1 MTHRRQDGP
10 ASTFENMLNMP
21 GKLLFGSEGTLPG
34 LSPGASISLEHEQKS
49 RIPDGGVEAAGREQA
64 GLSGYPHMDL
74 IATLQIFLRVSEK
87 GSFSAVA
94 AERGVTQPAISRQV
108 SALEEHLG
116 TRLVQRTTQAVS
128 LTEEGRDL
136 VPKARDL
143 VAAADMM
150 LEVAKHRRG
159 KPVGSV
165 RLAMSVAM
173 ATYFSGKLETLLG
186 QHDELSL
193 ELVVRDW
200 NGNLVEE
207 GLDLEIRMGVV
218 DDSALISRRIG
229 TAMPYI
235 IASPEYLRDKSH
247 PSHPTDLEQHE
258 CIVHNRFGNDDVW
271 WFSDFAAS
279 LPDSEELPVNVRGRF
294 SSNSSSAIHRA
305 AIAGQGIAA
314 LSYLLVTDD
323 IKAGRLIRLL
333 PGYQF
338 RRRPLYVVY
347 PSRRSLPTRTRV
359 VIDWLIKVLNEDP
372 QLKL

>member
-1 MTHRRQDGP
+1 MSAERERWRL
-10 ASTFENMLNMP
+10 SLN
-21 GKLLFGSEGTLPG
+21 
-34 LSPGASISLEHEQKS
+34 
-49 RIPDGGVEAAGREQA
+49 GGFDYSGREQV
-64 GLSGYPHMDL
+64 GQSGHPDMDL
-74 IATLQIFLRVSEK
+74 IAALQTFLRVAEK

-94 AERGVTQPAISRQV
+94 AERGVTQPAVSRQV
-108 SALEEHLG
+108 AALEEHLG

-136 VPKARDL
+136 VPKAQELID
-143 VAAADMM
+143 AADTM

-165 RLAMSVAM
+165 RVAMSVAM
-173 ATYFSGKLETLLG
+173 GTYVSGKIDTLLD

-193 ELVVRDW
+193 ELVVRDG
-200 NGNLVEE
+200 NGNLIEE

-218 DDSALISRRIG
+218 EDATLISRRIG

-235 IASPEYLRDKSH
+235 IASPAYLRGRTH
-247 PSHPTDLEQHE
+247 PSHPSDLERYE

-271 WFSDFAAS
+271 WFTDTTSS
-279 LPDSEELPVNVRGRF
+279 PPGGEELPVNVRGRF

-305 AIAGQGIAA
+305 ALAGRGIAA
-314 LSYLLVTDD
+314 LSYLLVSDD
-323 IKAGRLIRLL
+323 VDAGRLVRLL
-333 PGYQF
+333 PSFQF

-359 VIDWLIKVLNEDP
+359 VIDWLIKTLSDDP
-372 QLKL
+372 QLRL

>member
-1 MTHRRQDGP
+1 
-10 ASTFENMLNMP
+10 
-21 GKLLFGSEGTLPG
+21 
-34 LSPGASISLEHEQKS
+34 
-49 RIPDGGVEAAGREQA
+49 
-64 GLSGYPHMDL
+64 MDL
-74 IATLQIFLRVSEK
+74 IAVLKTFLRVAET
-87 GSFSAVA
+87 GSFSSVA

-136 VPKARDL
+136 IPKAQEL
-143 VAAADMM
+143 VDAANSM

-173 ATYFSGKLETLLG
+173 ATYFSGKIHSLLRE
-186 QHDELSL
+186 HDELSL

-200 NGNLVEE
+200 NGNLIEE
-207 GLDLEIRMGVV
+207 NLDLEVRMGEI
-218 DDSALISRRIG
+218 DDESLISRRIG

-235 IASPEYLRDKSH
+235 IASPEYLRDKPHPNH
-247 PSHPTDLEQHE
+247 PSDLQQHE

-271 WFSDFAAS
+271 WFTDADAS
-279 LPDSEELPVNVRGRF
+279 SSARDDLLPVTVRGRF
-294 SSNSSSAIHRA
+294 SSNSSTAIHRA
-305 AIAGQGIAA
+305 VLAGQGVAA
-314 LSYLLVTDD
+314 LSYLLVAEDVA
-323 IKAGRLIRLL
+323 AGRLVRLL
-333 PGYQF
+333 PNYQF
-338 RRRPLYVVY
+338 RRRPLYIVY

-372 QLKL
+372 KLRL